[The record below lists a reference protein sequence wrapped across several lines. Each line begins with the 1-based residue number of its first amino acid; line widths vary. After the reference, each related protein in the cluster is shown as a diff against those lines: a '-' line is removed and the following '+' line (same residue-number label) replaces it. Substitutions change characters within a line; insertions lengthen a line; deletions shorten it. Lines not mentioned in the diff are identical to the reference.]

1 MDREKVE
8 ALKKKF
14 IPSLKSLKSVE
25 EDSEIA
31 LVFRENGEVE
41 VLKEREFVPEKDTLT
56 ALYLSPSELKALSP
70 EEIFERF
77 ISSLKRNF
85 PLEEELSLKA
95 QDVFGF
101 EPDRE
106 RLYVD
111 DKRVVYLA
119 DNSYTLDPFFLTAED
134 FLDSG
139 SDYACFLLDVA
150 EFMREV
156 EKCLGREVKVIEDG
170 KEIDLDGIE
179 ELGNAI
185 LDALESND
193 PEKVAE
199 IIREFVGE
207 SAAERYLEENGWDS
221 SPGL

>member
-1 MDREKVE
+1 MDRERVE
-8 ALKKKF
+8 VLKKEF
-14 IPSLKSLKSVE
+14 VHSLKNLRSVE
-25 EDSEIA
+25 GDSEIA
-31 LVFRENGEVE
+31 LVFKENGEVE
-41 VLKEREFVPEKDTLT
+41 VLKEREFVPKKDTLT

-77 ISSLKRNF
+77 INSLKRNF

-95 QDVFGF
+95 QNTFGF

-106 RLYVD
+106 KLYVD
-111 DKRVVYLA
+111 DKKIVYLA
-119 DNSYTLDPFFLTAED
+119 DNGYTFDSFFLTAED
-134 FLDSG
+134 FLD

-156 EKCLGREVKVIEDG
+156 ERSLKREVKVIEDG
-170 KEIDLDGIE
+170 KEIDLDEIE

-193 PEKVAE
+193 PEEVAE

-207 SAAERYLEENGWDS
+207 RAAERYLEENGWDS

>member
-8 ALKKKF
+8 VLKKKF
-14 IPSLKSLKSVE
+14 IPSLKNLKGVE

-31 LVFRENGEVE
+31 LVFKENGEVE
-41 VLKEREFVPEKDTLT
+41 VLKEREFVPKKDTLT
-56 ALYLSPSELKALSP
+56 ALYLSPSELKTLSP

-95 QDVFGF
+95 GSIFGF
-101 EPDRE
+101 ELDRE

-134 FLDSG
+134 FLD

-207 SAAERYLEENGWDS
+207 RAAERYLEENGWDS